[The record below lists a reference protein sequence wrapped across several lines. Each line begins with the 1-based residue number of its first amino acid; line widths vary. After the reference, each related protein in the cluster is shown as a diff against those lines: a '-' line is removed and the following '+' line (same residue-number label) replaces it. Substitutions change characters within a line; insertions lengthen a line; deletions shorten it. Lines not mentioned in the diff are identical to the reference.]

1 MRMSS
6 RESLV
11 AYLFGLL
18 FYSSLALMTLL
29 SLPVLLIILILL
41 SIALLVL
48 QSMGQLQPTHPIS
61 FSRELTDL
69 LEQTA
74 LSTISSLKIT
84 SSWDK
89 FNFFLVSHHDVEI
102 DVHSLHCPSSE
113 ENCQASTLL
122 WIHGTGS
129 SAAIS
134 FGMNSIFDRLH
145 KSYHVYAIDLPG
157 FGRSS
162 APTSISEFSSDE
174 LEELFTE
181 TIHLFMERK
190 SISKVTLVAHSIGAF
205 FAINFAHK

>member
-6 RESLV
+6 SESLV

-18 FYSSLALMTLL
+18 FYSSLALITLL
-29 SLPVLLIILILL
+29 VLPSLLIILILL

-48 QSMGQLQPTHPIS
+48 QSMGQLQPPHPIT

-89 FNFFLVSHHDVEI
+89 FHFKVSHHDVEI
-102 DVHSLHCPSSE
+102 DLHSLHCPSSE
-113 ENCQASTLL
+113 ENCPARTLL

-174 LEELFTE
+174 LEDLFTE